1 MWTWYILPY
10 QSLVDAVS
18 SDGKKTVWWYTSACL
33 VSPLDN
39 CNRMVDIICRWGLP
53 YTDIW
58 SPLSA
63 YQVSPLFST
72 FSEALPFKPTLLLLK
87 DWVRLCNSLGVL
99 AVRGNLWERNLAFG
113 VFTVREVT
121 LFILKIKNIGS
132 WTILLAVIPK
142 GHHSVWRDI
151 VAWLAFLVDTPDL
164 EKQTC
169 HIMVAAAGGG
179 LGILA
184 ARLVPCLKTQTLCKL
199 YRFKTLSAEKV
210 LVVPRHGCPK
220 LAAWPLSVKL

>member
-1 MWTWYILPY
+1 M
-10 QSLVDAVS
+10 
-18 SDGKKTVWWYTSACL
+18 GKKFGIWGFHCQRSNAIHLKDKEYRQ
-33 VSPLDN
+33 LDN
-39 CNRMVDIICRWGLP
+39 PISR
-53 YTDIW
+53 YT
-58 SPLSA
+58 
-63 YQVSPLFST
+63 
-72 FSEALPFKPTLLLLK
+72 K
-87 DWVRLCNSLGVL
+87 
-99 AVRGNLWERNLAFG
+99 
-113 VFTVREVT
+113 
-121 LFILKIKNIGS
+121 GS
-132 WTILLAVIPK
+132 S
-142 GHHSVWRDI
+142 SVWRDI